1 MNILWTGTFVP
12 EFERNKRLGEYL
24 AESGARVR
32 QVRQRLW
39 PEDRVA
45 AFTESRL
52 KVVGRM
58 AYVYPVLFLRLVIAR
73 RPDVYLVSYPGWFDV
88 PVVKL
93 VASLKRRPVVF
104 DVFISLSDTAISDRQ
119 LAGTDSGVAK
129 LAGWIDRVS
138 MRMSDRIISDTR
150 THADF
155 LAALSG
161 IPSERVGVVYLGA
174 DESVFGPVAVEPD
187 PNTVLFYGTFVPLQG
202 ADVIVQA
209 AKRLSNT
216 GVRIRFIGAGQTLD
230 ETVNLADEL
239 GVKNVDFLGRM
250 PQLEL
255 KNELAG
261 AALCL
266 GIFGKTAKASRVVPH
281 KVYEALAAGRPV
293 LTGRT
298 EAIKE
303 VFHENEVLLV
313 PPTDPDKLA
322 EAIHSAIKDQDK
334 LREVAQAGRTR
345 FLRDFARKPQ
355 SERLIRELSRVV
367 AVS

>member
-1 MNILWTGTFVP
+1 MDILWAGTFVP

-24 AESGARVR
+24 AESRASVR

-45 AFTESRL
+45 AFAESRV

-58 AYVYPVLFLRLVIAR
+58 TYVYPVLFLRLVIAR
-73 RPDVYLVSYPGWFDV
+73 RPDVYIVSYPGWFDV

-93 VASLKRRPVVF
+93 VAWLKRRPVVF
-104 DVFISLSDTAISDRQ
+104 DVFISLYDTAISDRQ
-119 LAGTDSGVAK
+119 LAAIGSRVARI
-129 LAGWIDRVS
+129 ARWIDRVS

-161 IPSERVGVVYLGA
+161 IPSERFGVLYLGA
-174 DESVFGPVAVEPD
+174 DESVFRPIAVEPN

-209 AKRLSNT
+209 AQQLSDT
-216 GVRIRFIGAGQTLD
+216 GVRIRFIGAGQTLN
-230 ETVNLADEL
+230 ETLSLADEL
-239 GVKNVDFLGRM
+239 GVRNVDFLGRM
-250 PQLEL
+250 PQWEL
-255 KNELAG
+255 KNELAR

-298 EAIKE
+298 EAIEE
-303 VFHENEVLLV
+303 VFHENEVLSV
-313 PPTDPDKLA
+313 APADPGKLA
-322 EAIHSAIKDQDK
+322 DAIRSAIEDQDG
-334 LREVAQAGRTR
+334 LREAARAGRAR

-355 SERLIRELSRVV
+355 SERLIQELARVV
-367 AVS
+367 SS